1 MAPSVTP
8 GPQTQPIIE
17 TQYRLHPADLDGKP
31 RQAQIANVT
40 FQGIEAMQPVLH
52 FTGHAKRLTLTPA
65 QSRQMVTITGTTIVT
80 QWIGARIV
88 LTPRR
93 EQGIATIHISAPEP
107 RRRLNALPTPTGDDR
122 RGWRTALIFVATA
135 MTFSIG
141 YTILTA
147 LPLADWLAQ
156 LETTLRAR

>member
-31 RQAQIANVT
+31 SKAQIANVT

-80 QWIGARIV
+80 QWIGASKCV
-88 LTPRR
+88 PVCSPQEMLFQYQPGPR
-93 EQGIATIHISAPEP
+93 S
-107 RRRLNALPTPTGDDR
+107 
-122 RGWRTALIFVATA
+122 
-135 MTFSIG
+135 S
-141 YTILTA
+141 
-147 LPLADWLAQ
+147 
-156 LETTLRAR
+156 